1 MSASIAA
8 SNDDKNK
15 DGETSKTV
23 AVGSAQTSSSSTT
36 TTTSNTID
44 DDTPTINDDVQE
56 DETASSQSP
65 PVPLFLSG
73 IIPQKYLEGEYRK
86 SFIFYSKAAGVLL
99 GTVFVCNPLLVSTT
113 LWNLVTTI
121 IGIALGI
128 GLGVGLALHVFQ
140 QLQKLQIDF
149 DKNRLQRRKL
159 EAQSRQ
165 LKHLEESIATS
176 GRLSR
181 QKASLLTRGLLS
193 GTATGGGTPI
203 APDNANNSNSNSH
216 LRHHSSLFSSASSIG
231 DAVAVGAEDG
241 DSYVGLMAQAGY
253 LVHDGVLRG
262 QVLREEDDFWKVLY
276 RFTDD
281 RIDCQRGVRL
291 VADDW
296 PALPKAVTGG
306 IGRFIEHVMRDFV
319 SSWYSTLDRG
329 VIFRMEQEKRDKGIP
344 RDGGG
349 DNKDEG
355 DDNNNRYNAH
365 NNKGTTTGGP
375 EDLIQRR
382 SRVLIEGDNNMKQ
395 ENHSRRKMVF
405 STLTHRRAP
414 MLDCCY
420 KMMSSCFGNLATRA
434 EHVNILELVLLK
446 WSQVLGQ
453 TLNEYRTLRK
463 SAQDKNMQQS
473 HPRNSG
479 NSTSNTNTA
488 SAILHKPSEVE
499 VTREFLLA
507 GKLHR
512 AITFGL
518 DIPSLLFADASGEE
532 CGLGINSDDNNNGN
546 SPNIG
551 ATRGDPT
558 KVLEYR
564 LYHTNILQEC
574 QIDYNRILAN
584 RLVRA
589 LMPKSETTSQCVL
602 GMVTEIIGGS
612 VLTPIMNLWVPSFLN
627 DLIVKLL
634 TVSNARS
641 AEISRSTSTAPRKS
655 VDAKNVD
662 AETIKGDKI
671 SNQSAEPVGNFTYTL
686 EESDRQ
692 IQSDGSAQMKMS
704 KSGNNSFN
712 DKRMGGTTL
721 QNSIDDQIHK
731 DSAFPAN
738 KEPSNYVD
746 SKTKED
752 NCYNETMGYK
762 LLKLS
767 ELAMQDLNKQI
778 NFERYRSANRGDE
791 EETGVNWDDAECQ
804 NSILKLVMVIEAALL
819 HGRCAYNEKKEEI
832 FPDLLAEDNHLTE
845 TNTEIVLD
853 ANSLS
858 SEEDTNVSKEKKSIA
873 ELLME
878 LATDMDAF
886 EKQIDDF
893 MPEEEDSSSIS
904 SHGRTSQ
911 NFEPDVNEVAT
922 LRTLICTWLHTG
934 QLFKAIDLI
943 CKGADT
949 IFAAFYASDA
959 FLLMQDERKEFTRQ
973 MKVLDELE
981 IMVETMAVRV
991 SKRLVVPDEFDLL
1004 DSAAEKEK
1012 TESHASSNVEA
1023 APKINDSSRY
1033 YGHQSTPRYLDFQR
1047 NEAFAASLRAERKR
1061 RWRVWETRKM
1071 DKDVHTMIR
1080 KTASAR
1086 EYELHSEMHKLSRL
1100 FYNGTTIMTI
1110 RDAARKKERAEVS
1123 SNEKV
1128 SLLTVEI
1135 VSNRRRIEVPDDDSS
1150 FLLRAQS
1157 RQLNPVSVHL
1167 DDRNHDMSYKCF
1179 LATYMQPAISQGSAR
1194 YVDGR
1199 YIRRCFLQ
1207 YYPSDRT
1214 ARIVLQN
1221 DARKLDKRK
1230 GIGPGNVPANG
1241 HANENQTNSFFSRA
1255 FLNQRYLCQKVSAT
1269 QSFMSS
1275 SLMESTDFNAFPRTG
1290 KALNFIYRMPLFES
1304 PVVDLAGE
1312 QFTIQDSTNRGVYR
1326 ANASSFEVSDAS
1338 LSYVLLKCGKDYG
1351 TTKHKEQRDGKTR
1364 GGFRKVETGRDG
1376 YPVLFLRF
1384 TKSGDQ
1390 VGTEFKPY
1398 RLSFVRAALMLTST
1412 RQEAQLDSLIECV
1425 KAGSA
1430 KSATKARTEEQL
1442 RPVRKMLY
1450 FANGSSEH
1458 NFNQDL
1464 KLGQFLDRGQLQRNG
1479 LLNLRH
1485 PTSILH
1491 LEAKVEGT
1499 ALAKEVPLASLTS
1512 KSYNADTIL
1521 YKIRCTVVV
1530 ELVNN
1535 GGSADDFEPYA
1546 LDDGSHSRFY
1556 REEFIVHRSMKEF
1569 QNLHK
1574 QLKSQVAL
1582 TESTMSTGNRIV
1594 GVATAAL
1601 SSHSLNRRNKK
1612 ILIPSLAQAGK
1623 IGAMGM
1629 TKRSIIKRMELL
1641 DEYIGYLLAS
1651 NSLMNRSSE
1660 LLLFLGAS
1668 HPFPPEVTMTK
1679 AQGNIMDLLGRTNFI
1694 RSVALNDVL
1703 GSKLKIKTPI
1713 EVAPRKRTI
1722 STSNRSLADT
1732 TKENGGEP
1740 VEAIEMDP
1748 HILNKVDQIPLAEV
1762 RNRILE
1768 LIRLSFSFENASFVR
1783 SQMLSALETAS
1794 FLAVAKQSDF
1804 RRILHDL
1811 HAKHISGEAIG
1822 GWIEKILDILW
1833 PDGVWMKPSPLLSPE
1848 EEHILRVKAK
1858 AKLHEGFPDQFR
1870 TLFGKEMTEEGLNMI
1885 HEMLQNKVI
1894 VKSLFYMLLDLLWIE
1909 VFPELRDTLPCA
1921 SALDLD
1927 LL

>member
-1 MSASIAA
+1 MSVSIEA

-15 DGETSKTV
+15 HGETSKTA
-23 AVGSAQTSSSSTT
+23 AVGSAQISYVEMVEVR
-36 TTTSNTID
+36 TTTSNTIN
-44 DDTPTINDDVQE
+44 DTTPNINDEFQE
-56 DETASSQSP
+56 DGTASQQSS
-65 PVPLFLSG
+65 PVPMFLSG
-73 IIPQKYLEGEYRK
+73 VIPQKYLEGEYRK

-99 GTVFVCNPLLVSTT
+99 GTIFVCNPLLVSTA

-121 IGIALGI
+121 LGIALGI

-140 QLQKLQIDF
+140 QLQKWQIDF
-149 DKNRLQRRKL
+149 DKHRLQRRKR
-159 EAQSRQ
+159 ESQSRQ

-193 GTATGGGTPI
+193 GTTSTGGTPI
-203 APDNANNSNSNSH
+203 APDTAKNNNM
-216 LRHHSSLFSSASSIG
+216 FSSATSIG

-253 LVHDGVLRG
+253 LVHDRVLRG

-276 RFTDD
+276 RFTDE
-281 RIDCQRGVRL
+281 RIDHQRGVRL

-296 PALPKAVTGG
+296 PALPKAVTRE

-319 SSWYSTLDRG
+319 SSWYSTMDKG
-329 VIFRMEQEKRDKGIP
+329 VIFRIEQKKRDKGIP

-349 DNKDEG
+349 GDNKDEG
-355 DDNNNRYNAH
+355 DDKNNRSNAPK
-365 NNKGTTTGGP
+365 NTGSTSTRGP
-375 EDLIQRR
+375 EDHGQRR
-382 SRVLIEGDNNMKQ
+382 SKDSSEGDNNMQQQ
-395 ENHSRRKMVF
+395 ENHFRRKMVF

-414 MLDCCY
+414 MLDCIY
-420 KMMSSCFGNLATRA
+420 KLMSMCFGNLATRS

-446 WSQVLGQ
+446 WTQVLGQ

-463 SAQDKNMQQS
+463 RAQDKKMAQQY
-473 HPRNSG
+473 PRNSG
-479 NSTSNTNTA
+479 NSSTSNTNIP

-518 DIPSLLFADASGEE
+518 DIPSLLFSDASGEE
-532 CGLGINSDDNNNGN
+532 CGLGINSDDDNNN
-546 SPNIG
+546 PNIG

-564 LYHTNILQEC
+564 LYHTDILREC
-574 QIDYNRILAN
+574 QVDYNRILAN

-589 LMPKSETTSQCVL
+589 LLPKSETTSQCVL

-627 DLIVKLL
+627 NLIVKFL
-634 TVSNARS
+634 TASNAR
-641 AEISRSTSTAPRKS
+641 AEELSRSTSN
-655 VDAKNVD
+655 AKN
-662 AETIKGDKI
+662 ESDKI
-671 SNQSAEPVGNFTYTL
+671 PNQSAEPVENFSYTL

-692 IQSDGSAQMKMS
+692 IQSDGS
-704 KSGNNSFN
+704 
-712 DKRMGGTTL
+712 KRMGGTNL
-721 QNSIDDQIHK
+721 QNSIDDQIHN
-731 DSAFPAN
+731 DSTVPAN
-738 KEPSNYVD
+738 KEPSNSVD
-746 SKTKED
+746 SKTKD
-752 NCYNETMGYK
+752 KCHNETIGYK

-767 ELAMQDLNKQI
+767 EMAMQDLNKQI
-778 NFERYRSANRGDE
+778 NFERYRSANRGNKE
-791 EETGVNWDDAECQ
+791 EIEVNWDDAEVQ
-804 NSILKLVMVIEAALL
+804 NSILKLVMVVEAALL
-819 HGRCAYNEKKEEI
+819 HGRCAHNEREEEV
-832 FPDLLAEDNHLTE
+832 FPDLLAEDNHVTE
-845 TNTEIVLD
+845 TIVLD
-853 ANSLS
+853 EDSLS
-858 SEEDTNVSKEKKSIA
+858 SEEDNVSKEKKSIT

-878 LATDMDAF
+878 LASDMDAF

-893 MPEEEDSSSIS
+893 MPQEEEDSSSIS
-904 SHGRTSQ
+904 SHGRNCQ

-934 QLFKAIDLI
+934 ELFKAIGLI

-959 FLLMQDERKEFTRQ
+959 FLLMQDERKEFTTQ
-973 MKVLDELE
+973 MKVLDEVE

-991 SKRLVVPDEFDLL
+991 SKRLDVPDEFDLL
-1004 DSAAEKEK
+1004 DSAAEKVK
-1012 TESHASSNVEA
+1012 TASYASSNVES
-1023 APKINDSSRY
+1023 APTINDSSRY

-1071 DKDVHTMIR
+1071 DKDVYTMIR
-1080 KTASAR
+1080 KSASAR
-1086 EYELHSEMHKLSRL
+1086 EYKLHSEMHKLSRL

-1110 RDAARKKERAEVS
+1110 RDAARKREKTEVP

-1179 LATYMQPAISQGSAR
+1179 LATYLQPAVPKSSAR
-1194 YVDGR
+1194 YGDGR

-1230 GIGPGNVPANG
+1230 GIGQGNMPSNA
-1241 HANENQTNSFFSRA
+1241 HANENQMKSFFSRA
-1255 FLNQRYLCQKVSAT
+1255 FLNQRYLCQKVAAV

-1290 KALNFIYRMPLFES
+1290 KALNFIYRMSLFER

-1312 QFTIQDSTNRGVYR
+1312 QFTIQDSTDRGVYR

-1351 TTKHKEQRDGKTR
+1351 ITKHEEQRDGNTR
-1364 GGFRKVETGRDG
+1364 GGFRNIETGRDG

-1430 KSATKARTEEQL
+1430 KSATKARTEERL

-1458 NFNQDL
+1458 NFSQDL

-1479 LLNLRH
+1479 LLNLRQ
-1485 PTSILH
+1485 PTSILQ
-1491 LEAKVEGT
+1491 LDAKVEGT
-1499 ALAKEVPLASLTS
+1499 AIAKEVPLASLTS

-1521 YKIRCTVVV
+1521 YKIRCTAVV
-1530 ELVNN
+1530 ELVDN
-1535 GGSADDFEPYA
+1535 GGSVDDFEPYA
-1546 LDDGSHSRFY
+1546 LDDGSYSRFY

-1582 TESTMSTGNRIV
+1582 TESTMSTGNMIV
-1594 GVATAAL
+1594 GVATAAIAL
-1601 SSHSLNRRNKK
+1601 SNSSLNRRNKK

-1703 GSKLKIKTPI
+1703 GFKLKIKTPSK
-1713 EVAPRKRTI
+1713 VAPRKRSI
-1722 STSNRSLADT
+1722 STTSRSLSDK
-1732 TKENGGEP
+1732 TKEIGGEA

-1748 HILNKVDQIPLAEV
+1748 RILNKVDQIPLAEV

-1822 GWIEKILDILW
+1822 EWIEKMLDILW
-1833 PDGVWMKPSPLLSPE
+1833 PDGVFMKPAPLLTPE
-1848 EEHILRVKAK
+1848 EEQLLRIKAK
-1858 AKLHEGFPDQFR
+1858 AKLQEGFPDQFR
-1870 TLFGKEMTEEGLNMI
+1870 KLLGKEMTEEGLNMI